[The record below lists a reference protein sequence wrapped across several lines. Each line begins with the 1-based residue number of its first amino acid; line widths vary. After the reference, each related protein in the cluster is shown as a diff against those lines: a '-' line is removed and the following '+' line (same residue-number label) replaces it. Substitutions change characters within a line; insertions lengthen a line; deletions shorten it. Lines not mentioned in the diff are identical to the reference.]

1 MPGEQLRALL
11 QLHQPDGPTNA
22 TVTQLRAELKNRCGK
37 FAKGRKNLV
46 EKLLAWPLQYGS
58 GSIEKPYT
66 PVQCHK
72 DEVAAKQQAFDAMR
86 DEWEVELVQE
96 RALEALR
103 LAVSSTEK
111 KKQKSNRGAVWVWV
125 LRRQR
130 QHGRWRAVGTAHGAC
145 CTCADSGFSC
155 CNAPSDSSFLRILNC
170 LCESFESS

>member
-1 MPGEQLRALL
+1 MPGEQSRALL

-37 FAKGRKNLV
+37 IAKGRKNLV

-96 RALEALR
+96 RALEAQR

-111 KKQKSNRGAVWVWV
+111 QKQKK
-125 LRRQR
+125 
-130 QHGRWRAVGTAHGAC
+130 
-145 CTCADSGFSC
+145 
-155 CNAPSDSSFLRILNC
+155 
-170 LCESFESS
+170 